1 MASGWLPVAGAI
13 AAEITAALL
22 LRYSD
27 GFSRWWPSI
36 GALCA
41 FGAAFYVVSLALTSL
56 PMSIVYPVWAGG
68 GTAGVA
74 LVGMAALGERGGLLK
89 VSGIALVVAGIVLLN
104 VAAGGA

>member
-1 MASGWLPVAGAI
+1 
-13 AAEITAALL
+13 
-22 LRYSD
+22 
-27 GFSRWWPSI
+27 
-36 GALCA
+36 
-41 FGAAFYVVSLALTSL
+41 
-56 PMSIVYPVWAGG
+56 MSIVYPVWAGG